1 MKTFKFSNLKLVYV
15 LMLILFTYTIHSNAC
30 PVTLSFHTYDYR
42 AGANI
47 GISNAGGTVASLITN
62 SSGIAYYTFNSFC
75 DAIHYATVTDIDC
88 AYPPCVHY
96 FYPQN
101 IADVGIDGDCY
112 CETDDKTAPGGL
124 INLFQNYPNPF
135 NPITDISFSIS
146 KEMNVK
152 LTIYNTAGVEIQTL
166 VDTYLGSG
174 IHKYSFDGTNVPS
187 GIYFYKLET
196 PDYTSIKKMIL
207 VK

>member
-15 LMLILFTYTIHSNAC
+15 SMLILFTYNVHSVAC
-30 PVTLSFHTYDYR
+30 PLTLSFHTYDYR
-42 AGANI
+42 VGAH
-47 GISNAGGTVASLITN
+47 ISIWNNGGFSTELITN
-62 SSGIAYYTFNSFC
+62 SSGVAYYTFTSSC
-75 DAIHYATVTDIDC
+75 DRIHYATVNDIDC
-88 AYPPCVHY
+88 SYPPCLHY

-101 IADVGIDGDCY
+101 IVDVGIDGDCY

-124 INLFQNYPNPF
+124 INLFQNFPNPF

-152 LTIYNTAGVEIQTL
+152 LTIYNSAGVEIQTL

-174 IHKYSFDGTNVPS
+174 IHKYSFDGTNAPS